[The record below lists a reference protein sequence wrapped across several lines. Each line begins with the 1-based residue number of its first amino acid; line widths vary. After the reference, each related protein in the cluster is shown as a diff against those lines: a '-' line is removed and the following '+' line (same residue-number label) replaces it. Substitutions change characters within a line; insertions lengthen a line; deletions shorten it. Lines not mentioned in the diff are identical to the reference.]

1 MKKLTY
7 LSLVGVMGLIM
18 SCGGNTESEV
28 PADVEPVVED
38 TLAVPAPVE
47 TPVETTTEATE

>member
-1 MKKLTY
+1 MY

-47 TPVETTTEATE
+47 TPVETTKEVTE